1 MSELSFIARACYV
14 GALEDSDAFVI
25 ALADDAENPQ
35 QTFELQRAETGRTY
49 TTVLTSGA
57 TFEGGI
63 VSHQLTSESL
73 TLQYSAD
80 AAQVL
85 GLSTIRVQLDL
96 DPLVIDQIRSGFQ
109 VLFS

>member
-1 MSELSFIARACYV
+1 MTELSFIARACYV
-14 GALEDSDAFVI
+14 GELDDSDTFVI

-35 QTFELQRAETGRTY
+35 QTFELQKTETGQSY

-73 TLQYSAD
+73 TLQYSKEAEGT
-80 AAQVL
+80 L
-85 GLSTIRVQLDL
+85 GLSSIQVKLDL
-96 DPLVIDQIRSGFQ
+96 DPMVIDQIRSGFE